1 MKRILILFAA
11 ILAVSAVSGQNLR
24 FASRPSLSP
33 DGQTLYFSYLG
44 DIYTVPA
51 AGGQAL
57 SLVAMQGKEN
67 HPLVSPD
74 GKWLA
79 FSSDINGNLDVFVVP
94 VGGGQAVQL
103 TYHEANDFPVSWS
116 PDAKTLYFESQR
128 SGSRRTT
135 YCVPVTG
142 GTPQL
147 LFDGYFT
154 TVVNLVENPK
164 DGTFYFNESAESIN
178 FPTRKRY
185 VGDHNPNIQ
194 SWNPKKKQYA
204 ALTDYEGKDTWPM
217 VDASGNLYYVT
228 DELNKESNIV
238 RYVPGGKP
246 VQLTRFGS
254 SVQYPR
260 IAWNGSKIAYL
271 LDYEI
276 HLLDPASGKD
286 VVPRIV
292 ITAPDPTVRRSF
304 EKQNPSAGDVSPDG
318 KKLAFVVRGFL
329 YVTDTKGKYFQRL
342 ATPDDERV
350 HEVVWGADNKTLYYT
365 RTQHGWVDLFCIAA
379 DNKGAEKA
387 LYTSEANVKSLTVS
401 NKGDKIAFVDGS
413 DRVMLFDVKAG
424 TTEKIADAEFW
435 SFQQYNLSF
444 SSDDSWLAFEAMD
457 RFEPDIFLYSF
468 ADKKLINLT
477 HSASTEREPVFSPD
491 GKYLYLVASP
501 TSSSFPR
508 GYGGQLYKLALQ
520 KYDTQFKSDTYD
532 QLFDAKKPA
541 KDSVVRI
548 DTNDVFERMTPVE
561 RTGRQMGLHLYQSKG
576 KTLLLYTSF
585 SDGVRE
591 VRALDIN
598 DPEAK
603 PKAIKGLMPGAFFSS
618 KEGLYHLTRGKVNKI
633 DPNSLNATEVPVSVN
648 VDKTLSD
655 EFSQMFYETW
665 ATLAQNF
672 YDVNYHNADWK
683 AVRDRY
689 AAFLPD
695 IKSRDQLRTLMADLL
710 GELNS
715 SHLGFNSMGAEEKTE
730 TRIHSIVTGILF
742 DNKDPYAVASI
753 LPGSAADKVEIDIR
767 KGDRLVAVDGVRIVP
782 SVNREKYLSTPLQKD
797 EVKLTFNRSGKD
809 FDVKVHT
816 MPQMAFRNLQYKQW
830 EDACKAKVEKDGAGK
845 IAYIHMRAMGGED
858 LDSFLTKMHTYAVNR
873 DALILDLR
881 YNNGGNVHQEVI
893 DFLRQKQH
901 FQWSHRDFPKVSH
914 PNVTPSDKP
923 IVVLVN
929 EHSLSDAEVTS
940 NGIQTLGLAKLVG
953 TETYRWI
960 IFTSSVGLIDG
971 SSSRMPA
978 WGCYNNAGQDLEFL
992 GVKPDIYVKNTFKDR
1007 ITGADPQL
1015 DAAIQEVLRQ
1025 LKEKK

>member
-1 MKRILILFAA
+1 MKRFLL
-11 ILAVSAVSGQNLR
+11 LLSAVLSFSFAGGENLR

-33 DGQTLYFSYLG
+33 DGETLYFSYLG

-51 AGGQAL
+51 AGGLAL
-57 SLVAMQGKEN
+57 SLVAMPGREN

-79 FSSDINGNLDVFVVP
+79 FSSDVNGNLDVFVLP
-94 VGGGQAVQL
+94 VAGGQAVQL

-116 PDAKTLYFESQR
+116 PDSRSIYFESQR
-128 SGSRRTT
+128 SGARRTT
-135 YCVPVTG
+135 YRVAVSG

-164 DGTFYFNESAESIN
+164 DGSFYFNESGESIN

-185 VGDHNPNIQ
+185 VGDHNPDIQ
-194 SWNPKKKQYA
+194 SWNPRKKQYA

-217 VDASGNLYYVT
+217 VDASGTLYYVT
-228 DELNKESNIV
+228 DQFNKESNIA
-238 RYVPGGKP
+238 RHVPGGKA
-246 VQLTRFGS
+246 VQLTAFDR

-276 HLLDPASGKD
+276 HVLNPATGKD
-286 VVPRIV
+286 DVPRITV
-292 ITAPDPTVRRSF
+292 QAAGTDVRRSF
-304 EKQNPSAGDVSPDG
+304 DKQTPTDAAVSPDG
-318 KKLAFVVRGFL
+318 KKMAYAIRGLLFVS
-329 YVTDTKGKYFQRL
+329 DPKGQYFQRL

-350 HEVVWGADNKTLYYT
+350 HEVVWGSDNKTLYYT
-365 RTQHGWVDLFCIAA
+365 RTQKGWVDLFRITA
-379 DNKGAEKA
+379 DNKGPETIV
-387 LYTSEANVKSLTVS
+387 YSSESNVKSLTLS
-401 NKGDKIAFVDGS
+401 HKGDQLAFIDGS
-413 DRVMLFDVKAG
+413 DRVMLYDCKAN
-424 TTEKIADAEFW
+424 TVEKVADAEFW
-435 SFQQYNLSF
+435 SFSRYNLTF
-444 SSDDSWLAFEAMD
+444 SWDDNWLAFDAMD
-457 RFEPDIFLYSF
+457 RFEPDIFLYSLK
-468 ADKKLINLT
+468 DKKLMNLT
-477 HSASTEREPVFSPD
+477 HSASTEQAPLFSPD
-491 GKYLYLVASP
+491 GKYLFMVANP

-508 GYGGQLYKLALQ
+508 GSSGRLYKLPLQ
-520 KYDTQFKSDTYD
+520 KYDKQFKSDTYD
-532 QLFDAKKPA
+532 QLFDARKSA

-548 DTNDVFERMTPVE
+548 DANDIFSRLTEVE
-561 RTGRQMGLHLYQSKG
+561 RSGWQMGAHLYPAKG
-576 KTLLLYTSF
+576 KTLLLYNTF
-585 SDGVRE
+585 TDGVRE
-591 VRALDIN
+591 ARALDID
-598 DPEAK
+598 DPDAK
-603 PKAIKGLMPGAFFSS
+603 PKIIKGLMPGSFFSS
-618 KEGLYHLTRGKVNKI
+618 KEGLYHLGRGGKVSKI
-633 DPNSLNATEVPVSVN
+633 DPMSLSVTEVPASVD
-648 VDKTLSD
+648 VVKTLSD
-655 EFSQMFYETW
+655 EFSQMFYEVW

-672 YDVNYHNADWK
+672 YDVNFHSADWT

-689 AAFLPD
+689 AAFLPFV
-695 IKSRDQLRTLMADLL
+695 KSRDQLRTLMADLL

-715 SHLGFNSMGAEEKTE
+715 SHLGFNSAGAEEKTE
-730 TRIHSIVTGILF
+730 TKIHSIVTGILF
-742 DNKDPYAVASI
+742 DNEDPYLVAGI
-753 LPGSAADKVEIDIR
+753 LPESAADKVEVDVR

-782 SVNREKYLSTPLQKD
+782 SVNREKFLSTPLQKE
-797 EVKLTFNRSGKD
+797 EVRLTFSRAGKE

-816 MPQMAFRNLQYKQW
+816 MSQTAFRDRQYKQW
-830 EDACKAKVEKDGAGK
+830 EDHCKEKVEKDGKGK
-845 IAYIHMRAMGGED
+845 IAYIHMRAMGSGD
-858 LDSFLTKMHTYAVNR
+858 LDDFLLKMHTYAVNR

-901 FQWSHRDFPKVSH
+901 FEWSYRDFPKVSH

-1007 ITGADPQL
+1007 ISDTDPQL
-1015 DAAIQEVLRQ
+1015 DAAIKEVLGQ
-1025 LKEKK
+1025 LHE

>member
-1 MKRILILFAA
+1 MKHLLALTAA
-11 ILAVSAVSGQNLR
+11 LLAIAAAYGQNLR
-24 FASRPSLSP
+24 FANRPSLSP
-33 DGQTLYFSYLG
+33 DGETLYFSYLG

-51 AGGQAL
+51 AGGRAL
-57 SLVAMQGKEN
+57 SLVAMQGQEN

-74 GKWLA
+74 GKLLA
-79 FSSDINGNLDVFVVP
+79 FSSDINGNQDVFVIP
-94 VGGGQAVQL
+94 VSGGQAMQL
-103 TYHEANDFPVSWS
+103 TFHEANDFPVSWS
-116 PDAKTLYFESQR
+116 PDSKTIYFESQR

-135 YCVPVTG
+135 YRVAATG

-147 LFDGYFT
+147 MFDGFFT

-164 DGTFYFNESAESIN
+164 DGTFYFNESGESIN

-185 VGDHNPNIQ
+185 VGDHNPNIL

-204 ALTDYEGKDTWPM
+204 ELTDYIGKDTWPM
-217 VDASGNLYYVT
+217 VDAQGTLYYVS
-228 DELNKESNIV
+228 DELNQESNIV
-238 RYVPGGKP
+238 KYVPGGKAI
-246 VQLTRFGS
+246 QLTTFDR

-260 IAWNGSKIAYL
+260 IARNGSKICYL

-276 HLLDPASGKD
+276 HVLDPTTGVD
-286 VVPRIV
+286 IVPQI
-292 ITAPDPTVRRSF
+292 ILAAGDPAVRRSF
-304 EKQNPSAGDVSPDG
+304 SKQTPTSAAVSPDG
-318 KKLAFVVRGFL
+318 KKLAYAIRGLL
-329 YVTDTKGKYFQRL
+329 YISDPKGQYFKRL
-342 ATPDDERV
+342 ATPDNERV
-350 HEVVWGADNKTLYYT
+350 HEVVWGSDNKTLYYT
-365 RTQHGWVDLFCIAA
+365 RTRQGWTGLFRIPA
-379 DNKGAEKA
+379 DGSGEETLMYAPD
-387 LYTSEANVKSLTVS
+387 SNVKSLTLS
-401 NKGDKIAFVDGS
+401 HKGDKLAFVDGS
-413 DRVMLFDVKAG
+413 DRVMLYDTG
-424 TTEKIADAEFW
+424 TGVVEKVADAQFW
-435 SFQQYNLSF
+435 SFTRYNLSF
-444 SSDDSWLAFEAMD
+444 SWDDKWLAFDAMD
-457 RFEPDIFLYSF
+457 RFEPDIFLYSL
-468 ADKKLINLT
+468 ADKTVTNLT
-477 HSASTEREPVFSPD
+477 HSASTEQAPLFSPD
-491 GKYLYLVASP
+491 GKYLFMIANP

-508 GYGGQLYKLALQ
+508 GSSGQLYKLPLQ
-520 KYDTQFKSDTYD
+520 KYDKKFKSDTYD
-532 QLFDAKKPA
+532 QLFSAKKSSR
-541 KDSVVRI
+541 DSVVRI
-548 DTNDVFERMTPVE
+548 DAKDIFERMEPVE
-561 RTGRQMGLHLYQSKG
+561 RRGWQMGVHLYPAKG
-576 KTLLLYTSF
+576 KTYLLYTSF

-591 VRALDIN
+591 VRALDID

-603 PKAIKGLMPGAFFSS
+603 PKAVKGLMPGSFFSS
-618 KEGLYHLTRGKVNKI
+618 KEGLYHLSGGKVSKI
-633 DPNSLNATEVPVSVN
+633 DPQSLNVTEVPASVD
-648 VDKTLSD
+648 VEKTLSD
-655 EFSQMFYETW
+655 EFSQMFYEVW

-672 YDVNYHNADWK
+672 YDVNYHSADWT

-715 SHLGFNSMGAEEKTE
+715 SHLGFNSTGSEEKSE
-730 TRIHSIVTGILF
+730 TKIHSIVTGILF
-742 DNKDPYAVASI
+742 DNQDPYTVAGI
-753 LPGSAADKVEIDIR
+753 LPESAADKVEVDVR

-797 EVKLTFNRSGKD
+797 EVKMTFSRGGKE

-816 MPQMAFRNLQYKQW
+816 MSPTRFRELQYKQW
-830 EDACKAKVEKDGAGK
+830 EDACKARVEKEGDGR
-845 IAYIHMRAMGGED
+845 IAYIHMRAMGGGD
-858 LDSFLTKMHTYAVNR
+858 LDDFLMRMHTYAVNR

-901 FQWSHRDFPKVSH
+901 FQWSYRNFPKVSH

-960 IFTSSVGLIDG
+960 IFTSAVSLIDG

-1015 DAAIQEVLRQ
+1015 EAAIKEVLRQ
-1025 LKEKK
+1025 LGK

>member
-1 MKRILILFAA
+1 MKRLLLMLATVLAFSAA
-11 ILAVSAVSGQNLR
+11 SGQNLR
-24 FASRPSLSP
+24 FAARPALSP
-33 DGQTLYFSYLG
+33 DGETLYFSYLG
-44 DIYTVPA
+44 EIYTVPVT
-51 AGGQAL
+51 GGRAM
-57 SLVAMQGKEN
+57 SLVSMQGQKN
-67 HPLVSPD
+67 HPTVSPD

-79 FSSDINGNLDVFVVP
+79 FSSDVNGNLDVFVVP
-94 VGGGQAVQL
+94 VAGGQAVQL
-103 TYHEANDFPVSWS
+103 TWHEANDFPVSWS
-116 PDAKTLYFESQR
+116 PDSKQVYFESQR
-128 SGSRRTT
+128 SGARRTT
-135 YCVPVTG
+135 WRVAVTG

-164 DGTFYFNESAESIN
+164 DGSFYFNESGESIN

-185 VGDHNPNIQ
+185 VGDHNADIL
-194 SWNPKKKQYA
+194 SWNPKKKQYTQ
-204 ALTDYEGKDTWPM
+204 LTDYEGKDAWPM
-217 VDASGNLYYVT
+217 VDAKGNLYYVT
-228 DELNKESNIV
+228 DALNKESNIV
-238 RYVPGGKP
+238 KYVAGGKP
-246 VQLTRFGS
+246 QQLTAFNS

-276 HLLDPASGKD
+276 HVLDPATGKD
-286 VVPRIV
+286 NVPQIVVAG
-292 ITAPDPTVRRSF
+292 TEPTVRRSF
-304 EKQNPSAGDVSPDG
+304 DKQNPTAGAVSPDG
-318 KKLAFVVRGFL
+318 KKLAYAIRGFL
-329 YVTDTKGKYFQRL
+329 YVSDPKGKYFQRL

-350 HEVVWGADNKTLYYT
+350 HEVVWGSDNKTLYYT
-365 RTQHGWVDLFCIAA
+365 RTQKGWVDLFKTAA
-379 DNKGAEKA
+379 DNKGPETAV
-387 LYTSEANVKSLTVS
+387 YTSEANVKSLTLS
-401 NKGDKIAFVDGS
+401 NKGDKLAFVDGS
-413 DRVMLFDVKAG
+413 DRVMLLDVKTGAA
-424 TTEKIADAEFW
+424 EKIADAEFW
-435 SFQQYNLSF
+435 SFQQYTLSF
-444 SSDDSWLAFEAMD
+444 SADDSWLAFEAMD
-457 RFEPDIFLYSF
+457 RFEPDIFLYSLK
-468 ADKKLINLT
+468 DKKLINLT

-491 GKYLYLVASP
+491 GKYLYLIASP

-508 GYGGQLYKLALQ
+508 GYGGQVYKLPLQ
-520 KYDTQFKSDTYD
+520 KYDSQFKSDTYD
-532 QLFDAKKPA
+532 QLFGAKPAA

-548 DTNDVFERMTPVE
+548 DTNEIFERMTPVE
-561 RTGRQMGLHLYQSKG
+561 RSGRQMGLYLYPAKS
-576 KTLLLYTSF
+576 KTLLLYTTF
-585 SDGVRE
+585 SEGVRE
-591 VRALDIN
+591 VRALDID

-603 PKAIKGLMPGAFFSS
+603 PKPIKGLMPGQFFSS
-618 KEGLYHLTRGKVNKI
+618 KDGLYHITRGKVSKI
-633 DPNSLNATEVPVSVN
+633 DPMSLNVTEVPVSVS

-672 YDVNYHNADWK
+672 YDVNYHSADWK

-689 AAFLPD
+689 ATFLPYV
-695 IKSRDQLRTLMADLL
+695 KSRDQLRTLMADLL

-730 TRIHSIVTGILF
+730 TKIHSIVTGILF
-742 DNKDPYAVASI
+742 DNQNPYTVAGI
-753 LPGSAADKVEIDIR
+753 LPQTAADKVEVDVR
-767 KGDRLVAVDGVRIVP
+767 KGDKLVAVDGVRIVP
-782 SVNREKYLSTPLQKD
+782 SVNREKYFATPLQKD
-797 EVKLTFNRSGKD
+797 EVKLTFNRAGKE

-816 MPQMAFRNLQYKQW
+816 MPQMQFRDRQYKQW
-830 EDACKAKVEKDGAGK
+830 EDNCKAKVEKDGAGK

-858 LDSFLTKMHTYAVNR
+858 LDNFLTKMHTYAVNR

-940 NGIQTLGLAKLVG
+940 NGIQTLGLAKLIG

-1015 DAAIQEVLRQ
+1015 DAAIKEVLRQ
-1025 LKEKK
+1025 LKETK

>member
-1 MKRILILFAA
+1 MKRMLLLVASLILGVTA
-11 ILAVSAVSGQNLR
+11 SGQNLR

-33 DGQTLYFSYLG
+33 DGETLYFSYLG
-44 DIYTVPA
+44 DIYTVPVT
-51 AGGQAL
+51 GGQAL
-57 SLVAMQGKEN
+57 SLVAMAGQEN

-79 FSSDINGNLDVFVVP
+79 FSSDINGNQDVFVVP
-94 VGGGQAVQL
+94 VKGGQAVQL

-116 PDAKTLYFESQR
+116 PDSKQIYFESNR
-128 SGSRRTT
+128 SGARRTT
-135 YCVPVTG
+135 YRVAVTG

-147 LFDGYFT
+147 LFEGYFT

-164 DGTFYFNESAESIN
+164 DGSFYFNESGESIN

-185 VGDHNPNIQ
+185 VGDHNADIL

-204 ALTDYEGKDTWPM
+204 ELTDYEGKDTWPM
-217 VDASGNLYYVT
+217 VDANGNLYYVT
-228 DELNKESNIV
+228 DALNKESNIV
-238 RYVPGGKP
+238 KYVAKGKP
-246 VQLTRFGS
+246 EQLTTFNG

-276 HLLDPASGKD
+276 HLLDPGSGKD
-286 VVPRIV
+286 FVPQIVVS
-292 ITAPDPTVRRSF
+292 AADPAVRRSF
-304 EKQNPSAGDVSPDG
+304 EKQNPTAGAVSPDG
-318 KKLAFVVRGFL
+318 KKLAFAIRGFL
-329 YVTDTKGKYFQRL
+329 YVTDAKGKYFQRL

-350 HEVVWGADNKTLYYT
+350 HEVVWGSDNKTLYYT
-365 RTQHGWVDLFCIAA
+365 RTQKGWVDLFKIAA
-379 DNKGAEKA
+379 DNKGPETAV
-387 LYTSEANVKSLTVS
+387 YTSEANVKSLTLS
-401 NKGDKIAFVDGS
+401 NKGDKLAFVDGS
-413 DRVMLFDVKAG
+413 DRVMLHDVKTGA
-424 TTEKIADAEFW
+424 TEKIADAEFW

-444 SSDDSWLAFEAMD
+444 SADDSWLAFEAMD
-457 RFEPDIFLYSF
+457 RFEPDIFLYSLQ
-468 ADKKLINLT
+468 DKKLMNLT
-477 HSASTEREPVFSPD
+477 NSASTEREPVFSPD
-491 GKYLYLVASP
+491 GKYLFMVASP

-508 GYGGQLYKLALQ
+508 GYGGQVYKLPLQ
-520 KYDTQFKSDTYD
+520 KYDAQFKSDTYD
-532 QLFDAKKPA
+532 QLFGAKPAA

-548 DTNDVFERMTPVE
+548 DTNEIFERMTPVE
-561 RTGRQMGLHLYQSKG
+561 RSGRQMGLYLYPTKG

-585 SDGVRE
+585 GEGVRE
-591 VRALDIN
+591 VRALDID

-603 PKAIKGLMPGAFFSS
+603 PKPVKGLMPGQFFSS
-618 KEGLYHLTRGKVNKI
+618 KEGLYHITRGKVSKI
-633 DPNSLNATEVPVSVN
+633 DPMSLNVTEVPVSVS

-672 YDVNYHNADWK
+672 YDVNYHSADWK

-689 AAFLPD
+689 AAFLPYV
-695 IKSRDQLRTLMADLL
+695 KSRDQLRTMMADML

-715 SHLGFNSMGAEEKTE
+715 SHLGFNSSGAEEKTE
-730 TRIHSIVTGILF
+730 TKMHTLVTGIQF
-742 DNKDPYAVASI
+742 ENEDPYTVAGI
-753 LPGSAADKVEIDIR
+753 LPQTAADKVEVDVR

-782 SVNREKYLSTPLQKD
+782 SVNREKYFSTPLQKD
-797 EVKLTFNRSGKD
+797 EVKLTFNRSGKE

-816 MPQMAFRNLQYKQW
+816 MPQMAFRNLEYKQW

-858 LDSFLTKMHTYAVNR
+858 LDNFLTKMHTYAVNR

-1015 DAAIQEVLRQ
+1015 DAAIKEVLRQ

>member
-1 MKRILILFAA
+1 MKRFLLLSLALLAA
-11 ILAVSAVSGQNLR
+11 ASLSGENLR

-33 DGQTLYFSYLG
+33 DGGTVYFSYLG

-51 AGGQAL
+51 SGGQAM
-57 SLVAMQGKEN
+57 SLVSLAGQEN
-67 HPLVSPD
+67 HPVVSPD

-79 FSSDINGNLDVFVVP
+79 FSSDLNGNQDVFVIP
-94 VGGGQAVQL
+94 VAGGKAVQL
-103 TYHEANDFPVSWS
+103 TFHEANDFPVCWS
-116 PDAKTLYFESQR
+116 PDSKSIYFESQR
-128 SGSRRTT
+128 SGARRTT
-135 YCVPVTG
+135 YRVALTG

-154 TVVNLVENPK
+154 PVVNLVENPK

-194 SWNPKKKQYA
+194 SWNPRKKQYA

-217 VDASGNLYYVT
+217 VDAKGTLYYVT
-228 DELNKESNIV
+228 DQQNKESNIV
-238 RYVPGGKP
+238 RYAAGGKP
-246 VQLTRFGS
+246 EQLTHFDR

-260 IAWNGSKIAYL
+260 IAWNGSRIVYL

-276 HLLDPASGKD
+276 HLLDPATGKD
-286 VVPRIV
+286 SVPM
-292 ITAPDPTVRRSF
+292 ITVSAADPAVRRSF
-304 EKQNPSAGDVSPDG
+304 AKQTPSAAAVSPDG
-318 KKLAFVVRGFL
+318 KKLAYAIRGFL
-329 YVTDTKGKYFQRL
+329 YVSDAKGKFFQRL

-350 HEVVWGADNKTLYYT
+350 HEGVWGSDNKTLYYT
-365 RTQHGWVDLFCIAA
+365 RTQRGWVDLFRITA
-379 DNKGAEKA
+379 DNKGAETA
-387 LYTSEANVKSLTVS
+387 LYTSERNIKSLTVS
-401 NKGDKIAFVDGS
+401 HRGDKLAFIDG
-413 DRVMLFDVKAG
+413 DRYVMLHDMKTAA
-424 TTEKIADAEFW
+424 TEKVAEAQFW
-435 SFQQYNLSF
+435 SFSQYNISF
-444 SSDDSWLAFEAMD
+444 SWDDKWLAFDAMD
-457 RFEPDIFLYSF
+457 RFEPDVFLYSLS
-468 ADKKLINLT
+468 DRKLLNLT
-477 HSASTEREPVFSPD
+477 HSASTEQNPVFSPD
-491 GKYLYLVASP
+491 GKYLFMIANP
-501 TSSSFPR
+501 TSASFPR
-508 GYGGQLYKLALQ
+508 GYAGQAFKLPLQ
-520 KYDTQFKSDTYD
+520 KYDTKFKSDTYD
-532 QLFDAKKPA
+532 QLFDAKKST

-548 DTNDVFERMTPVE
+548 DTKDIYTRLEPLERS
-561 RTGRQMGLHLYQSKG
+561 GRQTGLYLYPAKG
-576 KTLLLYTSF
+576 KTLLFYSTF
-585 SDGVRE
+585 SDGIRE
-591 VRALDIN
+591 VRALDID

-603 PKAIKGLMPGAFFSS
+603 PKAVKGLGPGSFFGS
-618 KEGLYHLTRGKVNKI
+618 KEGLYHLSRGKVHKI
-633 DPNSLNATEVPVSVN
+633 DPNSLSTTEVPVSVD

-655 EFSQMFYETW
+655 EFSQMFYEVW
-665 ATLAQNF
+665 AVLAQNF
-672 YDVNYHNADWK
+672 YDVNYHSADWVN
-683 AVRDRY
+683 VRDRY

-695 IKSRDQLRTLMADLL
+695 IKSRGQLRTLMADML

-715 SHLGFNSMGAEEKTE
+715 SHLGFNSMGLEERTE

-742 DNKDPYAVASI
+742 DNQDPYTVAGI
-753 LPGSAADKVEIDIR
+753 LPGTAADKVEIDIQ

-782 SVNREKYLSTPLQKD
+782 SVNRETYLSTPLQKA
-797 EVKLTFNRSGKD
+797 EVKLTFNRAGKE

-816 MPQMAFRNLQYKQW
+816 MPLMAFKNLQYKQW
-830 EDACKAKVEKDGAGK
+830 EDDCKARVEKDGKGR
-845 IAYIHMRAMGGED
+845 IAYIHMRAMGNGD
-858 LDSFLTKMHTYAVNR
+858 LDDFLLRMHNYAVNY

-901 FQWSHRDFPKVSH
+901 FQWSYRDFPKVSH

-940 NGIQTLGLAKLVG
+940 NGIQTLGLAKIVG

-992 GVKPDIYVKNTFKDR
+992 GVKPDIYVKNTFEDR

-1025 LKEKK
+1025 LKQQ

>member
-1 MKRILILFAA
+1 MKRILLLAA
-11 ILAVSAVSGQNLR
+11 LLAVSAASGQNLR

-33 DGQTLYFSYLG
+33 DGNTLYFSYLG

-51 AGGQAL
+51 SGGQAM
-57 SLVAMQGKEN
+57 SLVSMQGKSD

-79 FSSDINGNLDVFVVP
+79 FSSDINGNLDVFAVP
-94 VGGGQAVQL
+94 TAGGPAVQL
-103 TYHEANDFPVSWS
+103 TFHEASDFPVSWS
-116 PDAKTLYFESQR
+116 PDARTVYLESNR
-128 SGSRRTT
+128 SGARRTT
-135 YCVPVTG
+135 YAVAVTG
-142 GTPQL
+142 GTPKL

-164 DGTFYFNESAESIN
+164 DGTFYFNESGESIN

-185 VGDHNPNIQ
+185 IGDHNPDIQ
-194 SWNPKKKQYA
+194 SWNPRKKEYA
-204 ALTDYEGKDTWPM
+204 VLTDYIGKDSWPM
-217 VDASGNLYYVT
+217 VDRQGTLYYVS
-228 DELNKESNIV
+228 DEANKEANIV

-246 VQLTRFGS
+246 VQLTRFDR

-260 IAWNGSKIAYL
+260 IAWNGSRITYL

-276 HLLDPASGKD
+276 HVLDPANGKD
-286 VVPRIV
+286 SVPQIGM
-292 ITAPDPTVRRSF
+292 TAADPVVRRSF
-304 EKQNPSAGDVSPDG
+304 EKQTPSAAAVSPDG
-318 KKLAFVVRGFL
+318 KKLAYAIRGFL
-329 YVTDTKGKYFQRL
+329 YVADPKGTYFQRL
-342 ATPDDERV
+342 ATPDNERV
-350 HEVVWGADNKTLYYT
+350 HEVAWSGDSKTVYYT
-365 RTQHGWVDLFCIAA
+365 RTQHGWVGLFRIAA
-379 DNKGAEKA
+379 DNKGAETA
-387 LYTSEANVKSLTVS
+387 VYTSEGNVKSLTVS
-401 NKGDKIAFVDGS
+401 HKGDKIAFIDGS
-413 DRVMLFDVKAG
+413 SRVMLHDTKAG
-424 TTEKIADAEFW
+424 STEKVADAQFW

-444 SSDDSWLAFEAMD
+444 SWDDNWLAFEAMD
-457 RFEPDIFLYSF
+457 RFEPDIFLYSL
-468 ADKKLINLT
+468 ADRKLMNLT
-477 HSASTEREPVFSPD
+477 QSASTEREPVFSPD
-491 GKYLYLVASP
+491 GKYLFMVASP
-501 TSSSFPR
+501 TQSSFPR
-508 GYGGQLYKLALQ
+508 GYSGQLYKLPLQ
-520 KYDTQFKSDTYD
+520 KYDTRFKSDTYD
-532 QLFDAKKPA
+532 QLFESAEKA
-541 KDSVVRI
+541 KDSLVRI
-548 DTNDVFERMTPVE
+548 DTQDIFTRMQTVE
-561 RTGRQMGLHLYQSKG
+561 RSGRQMGLHLYQAKG
-576 KTLLLYTSF
+576 KTLLFYNHF
-585 SDGVRE
+585 SDNVRE

-598 DPEAK
+598 DPEAR
-603 PKAIKGLMPGAFFSS
+603 PKAVKGLTPGMFFSS
-618 KEGLYHLTRGKVNKI
+618 KEGLYHITRGKVNKI
-633 DPNSLNATEVPVSVN
+633 DPQSLNATEVPASVN

-672 YDVNYHNADWK
+672 YDVNYHSADWT

-689 AAFLPD
+689 AAFLPYVR
-695 IKSRDQLRTLMADLL
+695 SRDQLRTLMADLL

-715 SHLGFNSMGAEEKTE
+715 SHLGFNSAGQEERTE
-730 TRIHSIVTGILF
+730 TRMRSLVTGILF
-742 DNKDPYAVASI
+742 DNQDPYRVASI

-767 KGDRLVAVDGVRIVP
+767 KGDILVAVDGKRADP
-782 SVNREKYLSTPLQKD
+782 TVNRERYLSTPLQKD
-797 EVKLTFNRSGKD
+797 EVKLRFNRGGKE

-816 MPQMAFRNLQYKQW
+816 MSQTAFRNLQYKQW
-830 EDACKAKVEKDGAGK
+830 EDACKERVEKEGK
-845 IAYIHMRAMGGED
+845 GRIAYVHMRAMGGED
-858 LDSFLTKMHTYAVNR
+858 LNDFLMRMHTYAVNR

-901 FQWSHRDFPKVSH
+901 FQWSYRDFPKVSH

-940 NGIQTLGLAKLVG
+940 NGIQTLGLAKIIG

-1007 ITGADPQL
+1007 ISGADPQL
-1015 DAAIQEVLRQ
+1015 DAAVKEVLSQ
-1025 LKEKK
+1025 LSKNR

>member
-1 MKRILILFAA
+1 MKRMLLLVAA
-11 ILAVSAVSGQNLR
+11 CALVVSASGQNLR

-33 DGQTLYFSYLG
+33 DGETLYFSYLG

-57 SLVAMQGKEN
+57 SLVAMAGQEN

-79 FSSDINGNLDVFVVP
+79 FSSDINGNQDVYVIP
-94 VGGGQAVQL
+94 VTGGQARQL

-116 PDAKTLYFESQR
+116 PDSKTVYFESQR
-128 SGSRRTT
+128 SGARRTT
-135 YCVPVTG
+135 YRVAVTG

-164 DGTFYFNESAESIN
+164 DGTFYFNESGESIN

-185 VGDHNPNIQ
+185 VGDHNPDIQ

-217 VDASGNLYYVT
+217 VDAKGTLFYVT

-238 RYVPGGKP
+238 RYVPGGNP
-246 VQLTRFGS
+246 VQLTTFDR

-260 IAWNGSKIAYL
+260 IAWNGSKITYL

-276 HLLDPASGKD
+276 HVLDPASGKD
-286 VVPRIV
+286 TTPQILL
-292 ITAPDPTVRRSF
+292 AASDPNVRRSF
-304 EKQNPSAGDVSPDG
+304 EKQTPSAAAVSPDG
-318 KKLAFVVRGFL
+318 KKLAYAIRGFL
-329 YVTDTKGKYFQRL
+329 YVSDPKGKFFQRL

-350 HEVVWGADNKTLYYT
+350 HEVVWGSDNKTLYYT
-365 RTQHGWVDLFCIAA
+365 RTQIGWTDIFRIAA
-379 DNKGAEKA
+379 DNKGAETA
-387 LYTSEANVKSLTVS
+387 VYTSEANVKGLTLS
-401 NKGDKIAFVDGS
+401 HKGDKLAFIDGS
-413 DRVMLFDVKAG
+413 NQVMLYDCKAG
-424 TTEKIADAEFW
+424 TAEKVADAEFW
-435 SFQQYNLSF
+435 SFTRYNLSF
-444 SSDDSWLAFEAMD
+444 SWDDQWLAFDAMD
-457 RFEPDIFLYSF
+457 RFEPDIFLYSL
-468 ADKKLINLT
+468 ADKKLTNLT
-477 HSASTEREPVFSPD
+477 HSASTEQSPVFSPD
-491 GKYLYLVASP
+491 GKYLFMIANP

-508 GYGGQLYKLALQ
+508 GSSGRLYKLSLQ
-520 KYDTQFKSDTYD
+520 KYDKPFKSDTYD
-532 QLFDAKKPA
+532 QLFDAKKSA

-548 DTNDVFERMTPVE
+548 DPDDIFSRLEAVE
-561 RTGRQMGLHLYQSKG
+561 RSGSQMSPYLYQTKG
-576 KTLLLYTSF
+576 KTLLLYNTF
-585 SDGVRE
+585 TDGVRE
-591 VRALDIN
+591 VRALDID

-603 PKAIKGLMPGAFFSS
+603 PKTVKGLTAGSFFGS
-618 KEGLYHLTRGKVNKI
+618 KEGLYHLGRGKVNKI
-633 DPNSLNATEVPVSVN
+633 DPNSLNVTEVPVSVD

-655 EFSQMFYETW
+655 EFSQMFYEVW

-672 YDVNYHNADWK
+672 YDVNFHSADWV

-695 IKSRDQLRTLMADLL
+695 IKSRSQLRTLMADLL

-715 SHLGFNSMGAEEKTE
+715 SHLGFSSTGGEEKTE
-730 TRIHSIVTGILF
+730 TKIHSIVTGILF
-742 DNKDPYAVASI
+742 DNQDPYTVAGI
-753 LPGSAADKVEIDIR
+753 LPESVADKVEVDVK
-767 KGDRLVAVDGVRIVP
+767 KGDKLVAVDGVRIVP
-782 SVNREKYLSTPLQKD
+782 SVNREKYFATPLQKD
-797 EVKLTFNRSGKD
+797 EVKLTFSRGGKE

-816 MPQMAFRNLQYKQW
+816 MSPNRFRELQYKQW
-830 EDACKAKVEKDGAGK
+830 EDACKARVEKDGAGK
-845 IAYIHMRAMGGED
+845 IAYIHMRAMGGDD
-858 LDSFLTKMHTYAVNR
+858 LDNFLLKMHTYAVNR

-901 FQWSHRDFPKVSH
+901 FQWSYRDFPKVSH

-940 NGIQTLGLAKLVG
+940 NGIQTLDLAKLIG

-971 SSSRMPA
+971 SYSRMPA

-1015 DAAIQEVLRQ
+1015 DAAIKEVLRQ
-1025 LKEKK
+1025 LKK

>member
-1 MKRILILFAA
+1 MRRILLLFAVL
-11 ILAVSAVSGQNLR
+11 LAVSAAGGENLR

-33 DGQTLYFSYLG
+33 DGETLYFSYLG

-57 SLVAMQGKEN
+57 SIVSMPGQKN

-79 FSSDINGNLDVFVVP
+79 FSSDINGNQDVFVIP
-94 VGGGQAVQL
+94 VKGGEAVQL
-103 TYHEANDFPVSWS
+103 TFHEAGDFPVSWS
-116 PDAKTLYFESQR
+116 PDSKTIYFESQR

-135 YCVPVTG
+135 WRVAVTG

-194 SWNPKKKQYA
+194 SWNPKKKKYEP
-204 ALTDYEGKDTWPM
+204 LTDYEGKDAWPM
-217 VDASGNLYYVT
+217 VDAAGTLYYVS
-228 DELNKESNIV
+228 DQVGKESNIF

-246 VQLTRFGS
+246 AQLTAFDR

-276 HLLDPASGKD
+276 HLLDPRSGKD
-286 VVPRIV
+286 AVPQIV
-292 ITAPDPTVRRSF
+292 LAASGADVRRSF
-304 EKQNPSAGDVSPDG
+304 EKQSPTAAAVSPDG
-318 KKLAFVVRGFL
+318 KKLAYAIRGFL
-329 YVTDTKGKYFQRL
+329 YVSDTKGKYFQRL
-342 ATPDDERV
+342 ATPDNERV
-350 HEVVWGADNKTLYYT
+350 HEVAWGADNKTIYYT
-365 RTQHGWVDLFCIAA
+365 RTQKGWTDLFRIQA
-379 DNKGAEKA
+379 DNKGVETAV
-387 LYTSEANVKSLTVS
+387 YTSEANVKSLTLS
-401 NKGDKIAFVDGS
+401 HKGDKLAFVDGS
-413 DRVMLFDVKAG
+413 DRVMLLDTKTGAA
-424 TTEKIADAEFW
+424 EKVADAEFW
-435 SFQQYNLSF
+435 SFQQYDLSF
-444 SSDDSWLAFEAMD
+444 SWDDSYLAFEAMD
-457 RFEPDIFLYSF
+457 RFEPDIFLYSL
-468 ADKKLINLT
+468 ADKKLVNLT
-477 HSASTEREPVFSPD
+477 HSASTEREPLFSPD
-491 GKYLYLVASP
+491 GKYLYLVASL

-508 GYGGQLYKLALQ
+508 GYSGQVYRLPLQ
-520 KYDTQFKSDTYD
+520 KYDAKFKSDTYD
-532 QLFDAKKPA
+532 QLFGAKKAA

-548 DTNDVFERMTPVE
+548 DPDDIFTRMQAVE
-561 RTGRQMGLHLYQSKG
+561 RSGRQMGLHLYPAKG
-576 KTLLLYTSF
+576 KTLLLYNTF
-585 SDGVRE
+585 SDGGRE
-591 VRALDIN
+591 VRALDID

-603 PKAIKGLMPGAFFSS
+603 PKAIKGLQMGSFFSS
-618 KEGLYHLTRGKVNKI
+618 KEGLYHISRGKVSKI
-633 DPNSLNATEVPVSVN
+633 DPMSLNVTEVPVSVN

-655 EFSQMFYETW
+655 EFTQMFYEAW
-665 ATLAQNF
+665 ASLAQNF
-672 YDVNYHNADWK
+672 YDVNYHSADWT

-689 AAFLPD
+689 ATFLPYV
-695 IKSRDQLRTLMADLL
+695 KSRDQLRTLMADML

-715 SHLGFNSMGAEEKTE
+715 SHLGFNSFGMEEKTE
-730 TRIHSIVTGILF
+730 TRMHSIVTGILF
-742 DNKDPYAVASI
+742 DNQDPYTVAGI
-753 LPGSAADKVEIDIR
+753 LPGSAADKVEVDVR
-767 KGDRLVAVDGVRIVP
+767 KGDRLVAVDGVRTVP
-782 SVNREKYLSTPLQKD
+782 SVNREKYLSSPVQKE
-797 EVKLTFNRSGKD
+797 EVKLTFSRGGKEY
-809 FDVKVHT
+809 DVKVHT
-816 MPQMAFRNLQYKQW
+816 MPQMNFRNLQYKQW
-830 EDACKAKVEKDGAGK
+830 EDHCKARVEKDGKGR
-845 IAYIHMRAMGGED
+845 IAYVHMRAMGGED
-858 LDSFLTKMHTYAVNR
+858 LDNFLMQMHTYAVNR

-901 FQWSHRDFPKVSH
+901 FQWSYRGFDKVSH

-940 NGIQTLGLAKLVG
+940 NGIQTLGLAKIVG

-1007 ITGADPQL
+1007 ITDADPQL

-1025 LKEKK
+1025 LK

>member
-1 MKRILILFAA
+1 MKRLMLMLATVLAFSAA
-11 ILAVSAVSGQNLR
+11 SGQNLR

-33 DGQTLYFSYLG
+33 DGETLYFAYLG
-44 DIYTVPA
+44 DIYTVA
-51 AGGQAL
+51 ATGGRAL
-57 SLVAMQGKEN
+57 SLVSLPGQEN

-79 FSSDINGNLDVFVVP
+79 FSSDINGNQDVYVIP
-94 VGGGQAVQL
+94 VAGGQAVQL

-116 PDAKTLYFESQR
+116 PDSKSVYFESNR
-128 SGSRRTT
+128 SGARRTT
-135 YCVPVTG
+135 YRVAVTG

-164 DGTFYFNESAESIN
+164 DGSFYFNESGESIN

-185 VGDHNPNIQ
+185 VGDHNANIL
-194 SWNPKKKQYA
+194 SWNPKKKQYTE
-204 ALTDYEGKDTWPM
+204 LTDYEGKDAWPM
-217 VDASGNLYYVT
+217 VDAKGTLYYVS

-238 RYVPGGKP
+238 KYVAGGKP
-246 VQLTRFGS
+246 QQLTAFTS

-276 HLLDPASGKD
+276 HLLDPATGKD
-286 VVPRIV
+286 VVPQIV
-292 ITAPDPTVRRSF
+292 VSAADPAVRRSF
-304 EKQNPSAGDVSPDG
+304 EKQNPSAGAVSPDG
-318 KKLAFVVRGFL
+318 KKLAFAIRGFL
-329 YVTDTKGKYFQRL
+329 YVTDAKGKYFQRL

-350 HEVVWGADNKTLYYT
+350 HEVVWGSDNKTLYYT
-365 RTQHGWVDLFCIAA
+365 RTQKGWVDLFKIAA
-379 DNKGAEKA
+379 DNKGPETAV
-387 LYTSEANVKSLTVS
+387 YTSEANVKSLTLS
-401 NKGDKIAFVDGS
+401 NKGDKLAFVDGS
-413 DRVMLFDVKAG
+413 NRVMLHDVKTGA
-424 TTEKIADAEFW
+424 TEKIADAEFW

-444 SSDDSWLAFEAMD
+444 ASDDSWLAFEAMD
-457 RFEPDIFLYSF
+457 RFEPDIFLYSLK
-468 ADKKLINLT
+468 DKKLINLT
-477 HSASTEREPVFSPD
+477 NSASTEREPVFSPD
-491 GKYLYLVASP
+491 GKYLFMIASP

-508 GYGGQLYKLALQ
+508 GYGGQVYKLPLQ
-520 KYDTQFKSDTYD
+520 KYDTKFKSDTYD
-532 QLFDAKKPA
+532 QLFGAKPAA
-541 KDSVVRI
+541 KDSVIRI
-548 DTNDVFERMTPVE
+548 DTSDIFDRMTPVE
-561 RTGRQMGLHLYQSKG
+561 NSGRQMGLYLYPTKG
-576 KTLLLYTSF
+576 KTLLLYTTF
-585 SDGVRE
+585 SEGVRE
-591 VRALDIN
+591 VRALDID

-603 PKAIKGLMPGAFFSS
+603 PKPVKGLMPGQFFSS
-618 KEGLYHLTRGKVNKI
+618 KEGLYHITRGKVSKI
-633 DPNSLNATEVPVSVN
+633 DPMSLNVTEVPVSVS

-672 YDVNYHNADWK
+672 YDVNYHSADWK

-689 AAFLPD
+689 AAFLPYV
-695 IKSRDQLRTLMADLL
+695 KSRDQLRTMMADML

-715 SHLGFNSMGAEEKTE
+715 SHLGFNSSGAEEKTE
-730 TRIHSIVTGILF
+730 TKMHTLVTGILF
-742 DNKDPYAVASI
+742 DNQDPYAVASI
-753 LPGSAADKVEIDIR
+753 LPETAADKVEIDVR

-797 EVKLTFNRSGKD
+797 EVKLTFNRAGKE

-816 MPQMAFRNLQYKQW
+816 MSPMAYRDREYKQW
-830 EDACKAKVEKDGAGK
+830 EDICKAKVEKDGAGK
-845 IAYIHMRAMGGED
+845 IAYIHMRAMGGGD
-858 LDSFLTKMHTYAVNR
+858 LDNFLTKMHTYAVNR

-914 PNVTPSDKP
+914 PNVTPADKP

-940 NGIQTLGLAKLVG
+940 NGIQTLGIAKLIG

-978 WGCYNNAGQDLEFL
+978 WGCYNNAGEDLEFL

-1015 DAAIQEVLRQ
+1015 DAAIKEVLRQ

>member
-1 MKRILILFAA
+1 MKRLMLMLATVLAFSAA
-11 ILAVSAVSGQNLR
+11 SGQNLR

-33 DGQTLYFSYLG
+33 DGETLYFAYLG
-44 DIYTVPA
+44 DIYTVA
-51 AGGQAL
+51 ATGGRAL
-57 SLVAMQGKEN
+57 SLVSLPGQEN

-79 FSSDINGNLDVFVVP
+79 FSSDINGNQDVYVIP
-94 VGGGQAVQL
+94 LTGGEAVQL
-103 TYHEANDFPVSWS
+103 TWHEANDFPVSWS
-116 PDAKTLYFESQR
+116 PDSKQIYFESNR
-128 SGSRRTT
+128 SGARRTT
-135 YCVPVTG
+135 WRVAVTG

-164 DGTFYFNESAESIN
+164 DGCFYFNESGESIN

-185 VGDHNPNIQ
+185 VGDHNADIL
-194 SWNPKKKQYA
+194 SWNPKKKQYTQ
-204 ALTDYEGKDTWPM
+204 LTDYEGKDAWPM
-217 VDASGNLYYVT
+217 VDAKGTLYYVS
-228 DELNKESNIV
+228 DEGNKESNIV
-238 RYVPGGKP
+238 KYVAGGKP
-246 VQLTRFGS
+246 QQLTAFNS

-276 HLLDPASGKD
+276 HLLDPATGKD
-286 VVPRIV
+286 FVPQIVVS
-292 ITAPDPTVRRSF
+292 AADPAIRRSF
-304 EKQNPSAGDVSPDG
+304 DKQTPTAGAVSPDG
-318 KKLAFVVRGFL
+318 KKLAFAIRGFL
-329 YVTDTKGKYFQRL
+329 YVTDAKGKYFQRL

-350 HEVVWGADNKTLYYT
+350 HEVVWGSDNKTLYYT
-365 RTQHGWVDLFCIAA
+365 RTQKGWVDLFKIAA
-379 DNKGAEKA
+379 DNKGPETVV
-387 LYTSEANVKSLTVS
+387 YTSEANVKSLTLS
-401 NKGDKIAFVDGS
+401 HKGDKLAFVDGS
-413 DRVMLFDVKAG
+413 NRVMLHDVKAG
-424 TTEKIADAEFW
+424 ATEKIADAEFW
-435 SFQQYNLSF
+435 SFQQYHLSF
-444 SSDDSWLAFEAMD
+444 SADDSWLAFEGMC
-457 RFEPDIFLYSF
+457 RFEPDIFLYSLK
-468 ADKKLINLT
+468 DKKLINLT
-477 HSASTEREPVFSPD
+477 NSASTEREPVFSPD
-491 GKYLYLVASP
+491 GKYLFMIASP

-508 GYGGQLYKLALQ
+508 GYGGQVFKLPLQ
-520 KYDTQFKSDTYD
+520 KYDTKFKSDTYD
-532 QLFDAKKPA
+532 QLFGAKPAA

-548 DTNDVFERMTPVE
+548 DTNDIFDRMTPVE
-561 RTGRQMGLHLYQSKG
+561 NSGRQMGLYLYPTKG
-576 KTLLLYTSF
+576 KTLLLYTYF

-591 VRALDIN
+591 VRALDID

-603 PKAIKGLMPGAFFSS
+603 PKPVKGLMPGQFFSS
-618 KEGLYHLTRGKVNKI
+618 KEGLYHITRGKVSKI
-633 DPNSLNATEVPVSVN
+633 DPMSLGVTEVPVSVS

-672 YDVNYHNADWK
+672 YDVNYHSADWT

-689 AAFLPD
+689 AAFLPYV
-695 IKSRDQLRTLMADLL
+695 KSRDQLRTMMADML

-715 SHLGFNSMGAEEKTE
+715 SHLGFSSSGAEEKTE
-730 TRIHSIVTGILF
+730 TKLHTLVTGILF
-742 DNKDPYAVASI
+742 DNQDPYTVAGI
-753 LPGSAADKVEIDIR
+753 LPESAADKVEIDVR

-797 EVKLTFNRSGKD
+797 EVKLTFNRAGKE

-816 MPQMAFRNLQYKQW
+816 MTPMAYRDREYKQW
-830 EDACKAKVEKDGAGK
+830 ENNCKAKVEKDGAGK
-845 IAYIHMRAMGGED
+845 IAYIHMRAMGGGD
-858 LDSFLTKMHTYAVNR
+858 LDDFLTKMHTYAVNR

-914 PNVTPSDKP
+914 PNVTPADKP

-940 NGIQTLGLAKLVG
+940 NGIQTLGIAKLVG

-978 WGCYNNAGQDLEFL
+978 WGCYNNAGEDLEFL

-1015 DAAIQEVLRQ
+1015 DAAIKEVLRQ